1 MLKSP
6 FLPKSEGKGKA
17 IDRSVKPDLRV
28 LSEPPADPTGPSRK
42 ASPRSAGPWTLW
54 RQLILAATLAG
65 LAYLAWMNED
75 TVRNFL
81 GLAAEEPARSGRVAT
96 ATPVIAARVGQAED
110 RLTYELVGTGRA
122 LRSVMLRS
130 KGAGLVASAWFS
142 AGAEFATGDLLMQLD
157 DHDQRNALAL
167 ADARLAEAQRVLERQ
182 EKLIATGASTSARVD
197 EARTAA
203 EIATLE
209 AEAARRA
216 LDDRTMR
223 APFDGV
229 TGLAQVDAGDRVES
243 DAPIASFDDN
253 SAVLVE
259 FELPESLLSRIS
271 PGLGVSASTPAW
283 PERRFIGE
291 VSAID
296 TRVDP
301 ASRTARVRILLPNDQ
316 GLLRPGGSF
325 TVRLELPGETYPTVP
340 ELALQFSRGGLRV
353 WRIIGDEVEPVD
365 LRMVRRRAESVL
377 VEGGLAPGDTIVIEG
392 TQRLSAGRKVRIVA
406 RADQ

>member
-1 MLKSP
+1 M
-6 FLPKSEGKGKA
+6 
-17 IDRSVKPDLRV
+17 RV
-28 LSEPPADPTGPSRK
+28 LTEPPAEQTELRPEPVSK
-42 ASPRSAGPWTLW
+42 PAGPWALW
-54 RQLILAATLAG
+54 RQLLLAALIAG
-65 LAYLAWMNED
+65 LAYFLYGR
-75 TVRNFL
+75 TKVKCGIFL
-81 GLAAEEPARSGRVAT
+81 GLAAEEVPRSNRAAT
-96 ATPVIAARVGQAED
+96 ATPVIAAKVGEAED
-110 RLTYELVGTGRA
+110 QLTYELVGTGRA

-130 KGAGLVASAWFS
+130 KGAGLVTSASFS
-142 AGAEFATGDLLMQLD
+142 AGAEFASGDVLMTLD

-167 ADARLAEAQRVLERQ
+167 AEARLAEAQRVLERQ
-182 EKLIATGASTSARVD
+182 EKLVSTGASTGARVD

-203 EIATLE
+203 EIAVLE
-209 AEAARRA
+209 VEAARRA

-229 TGLAQVDAGDRVES
+229 TGLAQVDTGDRVES
-243 DAPIASFDDN
+243 DASIASFDDN

-259 FELPESLLSRIS
+259 FELPEALLSRIRS
-271 PGLGVSASTPAW
+271 GMDVSASTPSW
-283 PERRFIGE
+283 PDRRFNGE

-301 ASRTARVRILLPNDQ
+301 ESRTARVRILLPNDE

-340 ELALQFSRGGLRV
+340 ELALQFSQGGLRV
-353 WRIIGDEVEPVD
+353 WRIEGDQVQPVD

-377 VEGGLAPGDTIVIEG
+377 VDGELAPGDTIVIEG

-406 RADQ
+406 GTDK